1 MNIGNNENHK
11 MTNKLDYVIDYDKY
25 LQCPQCKESKLY
37 CNLHKIEVDKILNQA
52 SNHERVSNNFQHY
65 NQS

>member
-52 SNHERVSNNFQHY
+52 SNH
-65 NQS
+65 